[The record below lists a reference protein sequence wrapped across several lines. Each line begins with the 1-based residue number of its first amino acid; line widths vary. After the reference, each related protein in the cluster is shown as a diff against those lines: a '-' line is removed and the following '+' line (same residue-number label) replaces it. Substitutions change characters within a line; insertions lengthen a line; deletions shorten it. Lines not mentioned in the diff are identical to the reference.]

1 MVTALLDQGPTL
13 SGLTEHRVVPW
24 EALPGRMAGD
34 DDGGWHVTDGLP
46 DVPLGVTVQAT
57 R

>member
-1 MVTALLDQGPTL
+1 
-13 SGLTEHRVVPW
+13 
-24 EALPGRMAGD
+24 MAED
-34 DDGGWHVTDGLP
+34 DDGEWHVTDGLP